1 MIPKPLAW
9 GIVVVLT
16 ALEALN
22 VCAAIWVDG
31 YQSDSLVHFAFTTIV
46 GFMLG
51 MREGSGVVS
60 KAMAAVR
67 GMATPTPPGAAPPD
81 PPPPSQAQPPAAP
94 PQTQEPP

>member
-9 GIVVVLT
+9 GIVTVLT

-22 VCAAIWVDG
+22 VCAAIWVEG

-51 MREGSGVVS
+51 MKEGNGVLAR
-60 KAMAAVR
+60 AMTAVR
-67 GMATPTPPGAAPPD
+67 GLTTNPPPGPPAPG
-81 PPPPSQAQPPAAP
+81 PPPSGSAQDP
-94 PQTQEPP
+94 QEPPL

>member
-16 ALEALN
+16 VLEALN

-31 YQSDSLVHFAFTTIV
+31 YQSDALVHFSFTTVV

-51 MREGSGVVS
+51 MREGSGVVA

-67 GMATPTPPGAAPPD
+67 GMANPPPGAAPPD

>member
-51 MREGSGVVS
+51 MREGSGVVA

-67 GMATPTPPGAAPPD
+67 GMANPPPGTAPPD
-81 PPPPSQAQPPAAP
+81 PPPPPQAQPPTVP
-94 PQTQEPP
+94 PQAQEPP